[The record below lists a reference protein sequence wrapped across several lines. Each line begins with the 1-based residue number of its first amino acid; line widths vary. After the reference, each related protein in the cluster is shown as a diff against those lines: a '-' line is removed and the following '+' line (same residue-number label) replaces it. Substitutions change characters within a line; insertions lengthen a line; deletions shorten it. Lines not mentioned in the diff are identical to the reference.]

1 MLRYIAKRLMAGLL
15 VVVAIVVLITT
26 IIFLAPVDPAQ
37 LTFGQRA
44 ETGAVSAKRKAL
56 GLDKSLPVQMGY
68 YLRDISPVNFMDQS
82 TIKERRYQYLRIFSL
97 GSKSFILK
105 KPYLR
110 ESYQTGRSVSAI
122 LTEAIPKTILLALAS
137 ILLASILGIFLGAIS
152 AVYKNS
158 ITDHLAVICSVI
170 GYSLPSYV
178 TAIIL
183 ALVFGYFLGDWT
195 GLNIQG
201 SIIELD
207 DFGDKRFVFK
217 NLILPA
223 IALGIRP
230 VAIITLLTR
239 SSMMDVLDM
248 DYIRTAKA
256 KGVQK
261 TTLIIKHA
269 LRNAMNPVVTAISG
283 WFAALLAGAFF
294 VENVFNFKGLGE
306 VTVTALINFD
316 IPIVL
321 GSVIFTA
328 ITFVL
333 INVLVDIVY
342 VYLDPRASVS

>member
-1 MLRYIAKRLMAGLL
+1 MFKYVFKRLVSGIA
-15 VVVAIVVLITT
+15 VVIAIVFLITT

-44 ETGAVSAKRKAL
+44 ETASVAAKRASL
-56 GLDKSLPVQMGY
+56 GLDQPLRVQLIY
-68 YLRDISPVNFMDQS
+68 YLRDLSPLLIMPAS
-82 TIKERRYQYLRIFSL
+82 EAKKRRYEFISIVPL
-97 GSKSFILK
+97 GAKNLILK

-122 LTEAIPKTILLALAS
+122 LAEAIPKTILLALFA
-137 ILLASILGIFLGAIS
+137 IILASFIGIFLGVIA

-158 ITDHLAVICSVI
+158 LTDNIAIVCSVI

-178 TAIIL
+178 TAIII
-183 ALVFGYFLGDWT
+183 ALIFGYYLGDFT
-195 GLNIQG
+195 GLNVQG

-207 DFGDKRFVFK
+207 DFGDPIYVFK
-217 NLILPA
+217 NLILPG

-239 SSMMDVLDM
+239 SSMLDVLDM
-248 DYIRTAKA
+248 DFMRTGKS
-256 KGVQK
+256 KGLQK
-261 TTLIIKHA
+261 TTLIFKHG
-269 LRNAMNPVVTAISG
+269 LRNALNPVATAITG

-316 IPIVL
+316 IPVVM
-321 GSVIFTA
+321 GAVIFTS
-328 ITFVL
+328 ITFVV
-333 INVLVDIVY
+333 INILVDILY
-342 VYLDPRASVS
+342 AYLDPRAVLN

>member
-1 MLRYIAKRLMAGLL
+1 MLRYVFKRLLSGIA
-15 VVVAIVVLITT
+15 VIITIVILITT

-44 ETGAVSAKRKAL
+44 ETGAVAAKRTAL
-56 GLDKSLPVQMGY
+56 GLDKPLYVQLYY
-68 YLRDISPVNFMDQS
+68 YLRDISPVNIIAPDEAQ
-82 TIKERRYQYLRIFSL
+82 KRRYKFATILPL
-97 GSKSFILK
+97 GGKNFIIK

-122 LTEAIPKTILLALAS
+122 LSEAIPKTILLALFA
-137 ILLASILGIFLGAIS
+137 IVLASFMGIFLGVLA

-158 ITDHLAVICSVI
+158 WTDNVAVVCSVI

-183 ALVFGYFLGDWT
+183 ALIFGYYLGDWT
-195 GLNIQG
+195 GLNVQG
-201 SIIELD
+201 SILELD
-207 DFGDKRFVFK
+207 DFGDSVYVFK
-217 NLILPA
+217 NLILPG

-239 SSMMDVLDM
+239 SSMLDVLNM
-248 DYIRTAKA
+248 DFMRTGKA
-256 KGVQK
+256 KGLQR
-261 TTLIIKHA
+261 TILIFRHG
-269 LRNAMNPVVTAISG
+269 LRNALNPVATAITG

-316 IPIVL
+316 IPVVM
-321 GSVIFTA
+321 GAVIFTA

-333 INVLVDIVY
+333 INVLVDVLY
-342 VYLDPRASVS
+342 AYLDPRTVLV

>member
-1 MLRYIAKRLMAGLL
+1 MIKYIAKRLLAGIL
-15 VVVAIVVLITT
+15 VVIAIVILITT

-44 ETGAVSAKRKAL
+44 ETGAVAAKREAL
-56 GLDKSLPVQMGY
+56 GLDKSLPVQMAY
-68 YLRDISPVNFMDQS
+68 YLRDISPINFVDIQDAQQ
-82 TIKERRYQYLRIFSL
+82 RRYQFVQLIPL
-97 GSKSFILK
+97 GSKSLILK

-110 ESYQTGRSVSAI
+110 ESYQTGRSVTAI
-122 LTEAIPKTILLALAS
+122 LAEAIPKTILLALAS
-137 ILLASILGIFLGAIS
+137 ILLASFLGIFLGAIS

-158 ITDHLAVICSVI
+158 MTDNIAVICSVI

-183 ALVFGYFLGDWT
+183 ALIFGYYLGDWT
-195 GLNIQG
+195 GLNVQG

-207 DFGDKRFVFK
+207 DFGDRRYAFK

-223 IALGIRP
+223 LALGIRP

-239 SSMMDVLDM
+239 SSMLDVLNM

-256 KGVQK
+256 KGLQK
-261 TTLIIKHA
+261 ASLIIKHG
-269 LRNAMNPVVTAISG
+269 LRNALNPVATAISG

-321 GSVIFTA
+321 GAVIFTA
-328 ITFVL
+328 ITFVV
-333 INVLVDIVY
+333 INILVDIVY
-342 VYLDPRASVS
+342 VYLDPRAAVN

>member
-1 MLRYIAKRLMAGLL
+1 MLRYIFKRLLTGIA
-15 VVVAIVVLITT
+15 VIITIVMLITT

-44 ETGAVSAKRKAL
+44 ETGAVAAKRTAL
-56 GLDKSLPVQMGY
+56 GLDKPLYIQLYY
-68 YLRDISPVNFMDQS
+68 YLRDISPINIISLADAQ
-82 TIKERRYQYLRIFSL
+82 KRRYAFTSIIPL
-97 GSKSFILK
+97 GKKKLILK

-122 LTEAIPKTILLALAS
+122 LSEAIPKTILLALFA
-137 ILLASILGIFLGAIS
+137 ITLASILGIFLGVIA

-158 ITDHLAVICSVI
+158 WTDNIAVVCSVI

-183 ALVFGYFLGDWT
+183 ALIFGYYLGDLT
-195 GLNIQG
+195 GLNVQG
-201 SIIELD
+201 SILELD
-207 DFGDKRFVFK
+207 DFGDPVYVFK
-217 NLILPA
+217 NLLLPG

-239 SSMMDVLDM
+239 SSMLDVLNM
-248 DYIRTAKA
+248 DFMRTGKA
-256 KGVQK
+256 KGLQK
-261 TTLIIKHA
+261 TKLIFKHG
-269 LRNAMNPVVTAISG
+269 LRNALNPVATAITG

-316 IPIVL
+316 IPVVM
-321 GSVIFTA
+321 GAVIFTA
-328 ITFVL
+328 ITFVI
-333 INVLVDIVY
+333 INVLVDILY
-342 VYLDPRASVS
+342 AYLDPRTVLY

>member
-1 MLRYIAKRLMAGLL
+1 MIRYIAKRLMLGLL
-15 VVVAIVVLITT
+15 VVITIVVMITS

-44 ETGAVSAKRKAL
+44 ETGAVAAKRESL
-56 GLDKSLPVQMGY
+56 GLDKSLPVQMWY
-68 YLRDISPVNFMDQS
+68 YLRDISPINFMKTGDIDQKRYHYIDVI
-82 TIKERRYQYLRIFSL
+82 TIGSRSL
-97 GSKSFILK
+97 ILK
-105 KPYLR
+105 QPYLR

-122 LTEAIPKTILLALAS
+122 LKEAIPKTILLALAS
-137 ILLASILGIFLGAIS
+137 ILLASLIGIFLGALS
-152 AVYKNS
+152 AIYKNS
-158 ITDHLAVICSVI
+158 ITDHIAVICSVI

-183 ALVFGYFLGDWT
+183 TLIFGYYLGEWT
-195 GLNIQG
+195 GLNLQG

-207 DFGDKRFVFK
+207 DFGDKKVVLK

-239 SSMMDVLDM
+239 SSMLDVLQM

-256 KGVQK
+256 KGLHK
-261 TTLIIKHA
+261 YALMIKHA
-269 LRNAMNPVVTAISG
+269 LRNALNPVVTAISG

-328 ITFVL
+328 VTFVL
-333 INVLVDIVY
+333 INVMVDILY
-342 VYLDPRASVS
+342 VYLDPRASID

>member
-1 MLRYIAKRLMAGLL
+1 MLRYVLKRLMSGIL
-15 VVVAIVVLITT
+15 VIITIVILITT

-44 ETGAVSAKRKAL
+44 ETGAVAAKRTAL
-56 GLDKSLPVQMGY
+56 GLDKPLYVQLYY
-68 YLRDISPVNFMDQS
+68 YLRDISPVNFVAEEEAQ
-82 TIKERRYQYLRIFSL
+82 KRRYQYSSLLSL
-97 GSKSFILK
+97 GEKDLILK

-122 LTEAIPKTILLALAS
+122 LSEAIPKTILLAIFAIILAS
-137 ILLASILGIFLGAIS
+137 LIGIFLGVMAAI
-152 AVYKNS
+152 YKNS
-158 ITDHLAVICSVI
+158 LTDNIAVVCSVI

-183 ALVFGYFLGDWT
+183 ALIFGYYLGDLT

-201 SIIELD
+201 SILELD
-207 DFGDKRFVFK
+207 DFGDPVYVFK
-217 NLILPA
+217 NLILPG

-239 SSMMDVLDM
+239 SSMLDVLSM
-248 DYIRTAKA
+248 DFMRTGKA
-256 KGVQK
+256 KGLQRTK
-261 TTLIIKHA
+261 LIFKHG
-269 LRNAMNPVVTAISG
+269 LRNALNPVATAITG

-316 IPIVL
+316 IPVVM
-321 GSVIFTA
+321 GAVIFTA

-333 INVLVDIVY
+333 INVLVDLMY
-342 VYLDPRASVS
+342 AFLDPRTILQ